1 MRFGFI
7 NSLIPYYIN
16 DVQLTRSSFVYDF
29 TKDLRAG
36 DLDSCMR
43 RITAFFA
50 SIPYDLE
57 NKTEKHYH
65 TIFYLLFS
73 MMGLYVESE
82 VRSAVGRADIVLKTG
97 THIYVFELKVDGSA
111 EDALKQ
117 IDSKGYLVPYTA
129 DGRKLVKVGVNF
141 DSATRTVSG
150 WKAVEE

>member
-1 MRFGFI
+1 MK
-7 NSLIPYYIN
+7 
-16 DVQLTRSSFVYDF
+16 
-29 TKDLRAG
+29 KDDLAG
-36 DLDSCMR
+36 CMN

-50 SIPYDLE
+50 SIPYDLD

-73 MMGLYVESE
+73 MTGLYVESE
-82 VRSAVGRADIVLKTG
+82 VRSAVGRADVVIKTS

-111 EDALKQ
+111 EDALRQ

-141 DSATRTVSG
+141 DSATRTVSE
-150 WKAVEE
+150 WKAAEE